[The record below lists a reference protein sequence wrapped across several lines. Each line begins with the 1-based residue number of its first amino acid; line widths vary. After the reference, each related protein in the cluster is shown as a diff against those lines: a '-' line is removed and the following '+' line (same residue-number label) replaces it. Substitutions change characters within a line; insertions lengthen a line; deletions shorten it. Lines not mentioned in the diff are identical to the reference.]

1 MTKTMRLLVLT
12 VFIYVGVQSAVAQ
25 AQETKV
31 LSLSDCIEIALKNNS
46 SLRNA
51 GRQHLIAKANVMTA
65 RSNFLPS
72 LSASFSSGRYIQGA
86 RLVKQ
91 DVPVDY
97 NPATGKYI
105 YEQRQT
111 FQDRTD
117 RNFNQARLSL
127 NQQIFDF
134 GRSINDLKQAQA
146 SSAAADQDVLS
157 TRQDVVQNVKVAYF
171 ELLKAEKLEEVYAD
185 AVKLAEEQV
194 NRSKTMMEIGIA
206 SQAEVY
212 QAKVNWGT
220 NKRNWITQKNNVEFA
235 KANLNNA
242 LGWNPN
248 TSVEIIQETTAP
260 VFFEYKFDEAVKIAI
275 ENNPQI
281 KSLELSV
288 KSYLYSQ
295 RAAKAQYYPSLGA
308 SISYTRSNDEWSRV
322 YSTKLNEDYSASLG
336 LQMDLNLF
344 NGMRDKAQIQRQSLN
359 YQIAVENLAE
369 QKRQIVAQVK
379 QHFLELEAFK
389 EILDIQREN
398 IDAAKE
404 NLRLQQEKR
413 RVGSGTELDVTDAQV
428 QLTRA
433 QSDYVQAEHD
443 AKVAKAR
450 LEAAMGIIK

>member
-1 MTKTMRLLVLT
+1 MTKIMRLLFLT
-12 VFIYVGVQSAVAQ
+12 VFFCMSAHSAV

-31 LSLSDCIEIALKNNS
+31 LSLNDCIEIALKNNS
-46 SLRNA
+46 TLRNA
-51 GRQHLIAKANVMTA
+51 KRQHLIAKANVVTA

-72 LSASFSSGRYIQGA
+72 ISTSFSSGRYVQGA

-111 FQDRTD
+111 YQARTD
-117 RNFNQARLSL
+117 RNFNQARISLS
-127 NQQIFDF
+127 QEIYDF

-146 SSAAADQDVLS
+146 SRDASDEDVVS
-157 TRQDVVQNVKVAYF
+157 TRQAVVQNVKVAYF
-171 ELLKAEKLEEVYAD
+171 ELLKAEKLEEVYSD
-185 AVKLAEEQV
+185 AVKLADEQV
-194 NRSKTMMEIGIA
+194 DRAKTMMDIGLA

-220 NKRNWITQKNNVEFA
+220 NKRNYITQKNNVEFA
-235 KANLNNA
+235 KADLNNA

-248 TSVEIIQETTAP
+248 TSVEIVQETIAL
-260 VFFEYKFDEAVKIAI
+260 VFFEYKFDDAVKIAI

-288 KSYLYSQ
+288 KSSLYNQ
-295 RAAKAQYYPSLGA
+295 RAAKAQYAPSLGA
-308 SISYTRSNDEWSRV
+308 SVSYTRSNDEASRV
-322 YSTKLNEDYSASLG
+322 YSTKLNEDYTASLG
-336 LQMDLNLF
+336 LQLDLNLF
-344 NGMRDKAQIQRQSLN
+344 NGMRDKAQIQRETLN
-359 YQIAVENLAE
+359 YQMAVENLAE
-369 QKRQIVAQVK
+369 QKRQIAAQVK
-379 QHFLELEAFK
+379 QYFLELEAFK
-389 EILDIQREN
+389 EILDIQKEN

-404 NLRLQQEKR
+404 NLRLQREKR
-413 RVGSGTELDVTDAQV
+413 RVGSGTELDVSDAQV

-443 AKVAKAR
+443 AQVAKAR
-450 LEAAMGIIK
+450 LETAMGIIK

>member
-1 MTKTMRLLVLT
+1 MTKIMRLLFSMIFL
-12 VFIYVGVQSAVAQ
+12 FMGVHFAV

-31 LSLSDCIEIALKNNS
+31 LSLKDCIEIALKNNS

-51 GRQHLIAKANVMTA
+51 ARQHLVAKANVMTA

-72 LSASFSSGRYIQGA
+72 VNASFSSGKYIQGA
-86 RLVKQ
+86 RLIKQ

-105 YEQRQT
+105 YEQRST

-117 RNFNQARLSL
+117 RNFNQARISL

-134 GRSINDLKQAQA
+134 GRSINELKQAKANRDA
-146 SSAAADQDVLS
+146 SEQDMLS
-157 TRQDVVQNVKVAYF
+157 TRQAVVQNVKVAFF
-171 ELLKAEKLEEVYAD
+171 ELAKAEKLEEVYND
-185 AVKLAEEQV
+185 AVKLAKDQV
-194 NRSKTMMEIGIA
+194 DRAKTMMDIGIS

-212 QAKVNWGT
+212 QAKVNWGS
-220 NKRNWITQKNNVEFA
+220 NKRNYITQKNNVEFA

-242 LGWNPN
+242 LGWDPN
-248 TSVEIIQETTAP
+248 TSVEIIQETSAP
-260 VFFEYKFDEAVKIAI
+260 VFFEYKFDDAVNIAI

-281 KSLELSV
+281 KSLELTV
-288 KSYLYSQ
+288 KNYLYSK
-295 RAAKAQYYPSLGA
+295 RAAKAQYYPSLDA
-308 SISYTRSNDEWSRV
+308 SVSYTRSNDERSRV

-344 NGMRDKAQIQRQSLN
+344 NGMRDKAQIQRETLN
-359 YQIAVENLAE
+359 YQMAVENLAE

-413 RVGSGTELDVTDAQV
+413 RVGAGTELDVTDAQV

-443 AKVAKAR
+443 AQVAKAR